1 MDITYYLTY
10 DSPVPYRNI
19 NIFPVTVKDYIYFNS
34 YSQCLQLKK
43 DEIPNPAVITMSE
56 LDYIFYATEQ
66 DVNSQPYLYWLD
78 RLLAMCIKDDD
89 TFENIEESL
98 KRYGYDKNNKARFTI
113 GKEVYTAK
121 DFEEIKNIISQQNL
135 VELPDKTIS
144 KEVRESLE
152 KAMEYKNRLSGTH
165 SGTFEDYIISLS
177 IITGWKLDYIYSMSI
192 RKFVKS
198 IRRIDNLIH
207 YKIYLS
213 ASMSGMVEFKDK
225 SFIKH
230 WLVNLDSED
239 KYNDVSMDLDAIKNK
254 VSLESAKS

>member
-1 MDITYYLTY
+1 MDITYYVIY
-10 DSPVPYRNI
+10 DLPIPYKNI
-19 NIFPVTVKDYIYFNS
+19 NIYPATVKDYVYFNS

-43 DEIPNPAVITMSE
+43 DEIPNPVVISMSE

-66 DVNSQPYLYWLD
+66 DVNSQPYLYWFD

-89 TFENIEESL
+89 TFENIEKSL
-98 KRYGYDKNNKARFTI
+98 ERYQYDKNHKAIFII

-121 DFEEIKNIISQQNL
+121 DFEEIKNIICQQNL

-144 KEVRESLE
+144 KEVRDSLE
-152 KAMEYKNRLSGTH
+152 EAMEYKNRLSGTY

-177 IITGWKLDYIYSMSI
+177 IITGWKLDYIHSMTI

-230 WLVNLDSED
+230 WLVNLDSEN
-239 KYNDVSMDLDAIKNK
+239 KYKDVSMDLDTMQNK
-254 VSLESAKS
+254 VSLGSAKS